1 MVKLRPP
8 PPYSF
13 EGNVSEGWKIWQKH
27 FQFFL
32 TATESDTKSD
42 KIKTSIL
49 LTCIGPKGRDIYE
62 TFTFEQDT
70 DKLKLKPVLEKFTM
84 YCNPR
89 KNITI
94 LRHKFF
100 TYKQAEG
107 QCFNDFVTEL
117 KKRSSECE
125 FGDLT
130 ASLTKDMI
138 VCGKRI
144 THFVNA
150 FFVMPI
156 SPWKKQLLLV
166 TQQKKQNAMPKSS
179 KNTKN
184 QLMFTKSTV
193 VGISYQEVLISDP
206 STQIM

>member
-1 MVKLRPP
+1 MEKLRPP
-8 PPYSF
+8 PPFSF

-27 FQFFL
+27 FQFFA

-49 LTCIGPKGRDIYE
+49 LTCIGPKDRDVYE
-62 TFTFEQDT
+62 IFTFEQNT
-70 DKLKLKPVLEKFTM
+70 EKLKLKPVLEKFTM
-84 YCNPR
+84 YSNPR

-100 TYKQAEG
+100 TYKQVEG

-130 ASLTKDMI
+130 ASMTKDMI

-144 THFVNA
+144 THFVNT

-156 SPWKKQLLLV
+156 SPWKKQLP
-166 TQQKKQNAMPKSS
+166 KQNAMPKSS

-193 VGISYQEVLISDP
+193 VWISYQEVLIRDP